1 MPTPASRVAVIIP
14 TFNEA
19 ASIGPVVASIPR
31 QTVGRVIVVDGGSTD
46 RTAEIARAAGAEVV
60 TVGRGY
66 GRACLA
72 GAQTADDADIVIFMD
87 GDGADDPGV
96 LAEMIEAI
104 VSGSYDFVIGSRARG
119 KREPGSMAGHQIL
132 AGLAAGAL
140 IGVLYGVRYT
150 DMCAYRAMRRD
161 TLLSLGMRELTY
173 GWNLE
178 MQMRVARAG
187 LRVLELP
194 VPYRRR
200 SGGESKVAGN
210 LRGSLKAGSRI
221 IATFA
226 RVAMEPA
233 RDPS

>member
-1 MPTPASRVAVIIP
+1 MRVAVIIP

-19 ASIGPVVASIPR
+19 ASIGAVVASIPR
-31 QTVGRVIVVDGGSTD
+31 NIASRVIVADGGSVD
-46 RTAEIARAAGAEVV
+46 GTADIARRAGAEVI

-72 GAQTADDADIVIFMD
+72 GAQAAEDADIVAFMD
-87 GDGADDPGV
+87 GDGADDPV
-96 LAEMIEAI
+96 ALAAMVQA
-104 VSGSYDFVIGSRARG
+104 VSSGNYDFVIGSRARG
-119 KREPGSMAGHQIL
+119 NREPGSMAGHQIL

-161 TLLSLGMRELTY
+161 KLLALGMRELTY

-200 SGGESKVAGN
+200 SGGE
-210 LRGSLKAGSRI
+210 
-221 IATFA
+221 
-226 RVAMEPA
+226 
-233 RDPS
+233 

>member
-1 MPTPASRVAVIIP
+1 M
-14 TFNEA
+14 
-19 ASIGPVVASIPR
+19 VASIPR
-31 QTVGRVIVVDGGSTD
+31 DIASRVIVADGGSVD
-46 RTAEIARAAGAEVV
+46 GTADLARGAGAEVI

-66 GRACLA
+66 GRACLV
-72 GAQTADDADIVIFMD
+72 GAQTADDADVVAFMD
-87 GDGADDPGV
+87 GDGADDPAAL
-96 LAEMIEAI
+96 LAMVDAI
-104 VSGSYDFVIGSRARG
+104 TTGGYDFVIGSRARG
-119 KREPGSMAGHQIL
+119 SREPGSMAGHQIL

-140 IGVLYGVRYT
+140 IGLLYGVRYT

-161 TLLSLGMRELTY
+161 TLLELGMRELTY

-200 SGGESKVAGN
+200 SGGKSKVAGN
-210 LRGSLKAGSRI
+210 FRGSLTAGSRI

-233 RDPS
+233 RALS

>member
-1 MPTPASRVAVIIP
+1 MRVAVIIP

-19 ASIGPVVASIPR
+19 ASIGDVVASIPR
-31 QTVGRVIVVDGGSTD
+31 DVASRVIVADGGSVD
-46 RTAEIARAAGAEVV
+46 GTADVARRAGAEVIS
-60 TVGRGY
+60 VGRGY

-72 GAQTADDADIVIFMD
+72 GAQAGDDADIVAFMD
-87 GDGADDPGV
+87 GDGADDPAA
-96 LAEMIEAI
+96 LAAMVQAI
-104 VSGSYDFVIGSRARG
+104 ASGEYDFVIGSRARG
-119 KREPGSMAGHQIL
+119 TREPGSMAGHQIL
-132 AGLAAGAL
+132 AGRAAGAL
-140 IGVLYGVRYT
+140 IGLLYGVRYT

-161 TLLSLGMRELTY
+161 TLFALGMRELTY

-200 SGGESKVAGN
+200 RGGESKVAGN
-210 LRGSLKAGSRI
+210 LRGSLRAGSRI

-233 RDPS
+233 RGLP

>member
-1 MPTPASRVAVIIP
+1 MRVAVIIP

-19 ASIGPVVASIPR
+19 ASIGDVVASIPR
-31 QTVGRVIVVDGGSTD
+31 DVASRVIVADGGSVD
-46 RTAEIARAAGAEVV
+46 GTADVARRAGAEVIS
-60 TVGRGY
+60 VGRGY

-72 GAQTADDADIVIFMD
+72 GAQAGDDADIVAFMD
-87 GDGADDPGV
+87 GDGADDPAA
-96 LAEMIEAI
+96 LAAMVQAI
-104 VSGSYDFVIGSRARG
+104 ASGEYDFVIGSRARG
-119 KREPGSMAGHQIL
+119 TREPGSMAGHQIL
-132 AGLAAGAL
+132 AGRAAGAL
-140 IGVLYGVRYT
+140 IGLLYGVRYT

-161 TLLSLGMRELTY
+161 TLFALGMRELTY

-210 LRGSLKAGSRI
+210 LRGSLRAGSRI

-233 RDPS
+233 RGLP